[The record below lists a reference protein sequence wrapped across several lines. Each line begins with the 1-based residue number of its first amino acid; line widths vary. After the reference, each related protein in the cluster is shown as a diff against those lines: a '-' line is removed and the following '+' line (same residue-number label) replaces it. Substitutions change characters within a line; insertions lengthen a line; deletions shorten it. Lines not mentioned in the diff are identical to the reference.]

1 MTRTCATGGDPK
13 RRREDRR
20 RSNGAESGRPEPRST
35 PKVPPTR
42 RWALSACTQKA
53 PVMPDPFTPPMSG
66 ALLSLLDDL
75 RPGDWLA
82 LASANAPMLERT
94 RSLTV
99 DASLEDVAA
108 AVFHILPIS
117 RDTRQPLAGWAVDDR
132 DPRFTDL
139 SFAVQGL
146 ASDGSGRRQAIY
158 ALPDDVLVECA
169 ADGVMST
176 VRVPWD
182 GAQFLFLVCVGGARH
197 EPTDLRRRRT
207 LAGVC

>member
-1 MTRTCATGGDPK
+1 M
-13 RRREDRR
+13 
-20 RSNGAESGRPEPRST
+20 S
-35 PKVPPTR
+35 V
-42 RWALSACTQKA
+42 
-53 PVMPDPFTPPMSG
+53 PFTPPMSG
-66 ALLSLLDDL
+66 ALLTLLDDL

-108 AVFHILPIS
+108 AVFEILPIS
-117 RDTRQPLAGWAVDDR
+117 RDTLQPLAGWAVDDR

-139 SFAVQGL
+139 AFAVQGL
-146 ASDGSGRRQAIY
+146 ASDGSGRRQEIY
-158 ALPDDVLVECA
+158 ALPDDVLVDCA
-169 ADGVMST
+169 ADGVTST

-182 GAQFLFLVCVGGARH
+182 GAPFLFLVCVGGARH

-207 LAGVC
+207 LAGIC